1 MMTTFQR
8 SCAAVALATASLF
21 GAGAQAALFEDDEAR
36 RAILDLRQRVE
47 AQRQATEALTG
58 ALNGELRR
66 ANEENATLR
75 RSLLELQNQIE
86 ALRSEIARMR
96 GQGETLARELSEIQR
111 RQKDIAQG
119 VEERLRKFEPVQV
132 TVDGREFAADPAEQR
147 DFEAALASFRKG
159 EFVAAQS
166 AFNEFVRKHPS
177 SGYRA
182 TALFWL
188 GNAQY
193 ANRDYRGAIANF
205 RALLQQS
212 PDHPRAP
219 EAVLSIAN
227 CQIELKDN
235 ASARKT
241 LDDLVKAYP
250 QSEAASAAKERLAR
264 LR

>member
-1 MMTTFQR
+1 MNSAQR
-8 SCAAVALATASLF
+8 IALAVTLAAATL
-21 GAGAQAALFEDDEAR
+21 GAPAARAALFEDDEAR
-36 RAILDLRQRVE
+36 RAILDLRAKVE
-47 AQRQATEALTG
+47 AQRQATAE
-58 ALNGELRR
+58 ELRR
-66 ANEENATLR
+66 ANEDNTTLR

-86 ALRSEIARMR
+86 LLRAEVARLR
-96 GQGETLARELSEIQR
+96 GQDETMARELSEIQR
-111 RQKDIAQG
+111 RQKDMAQG
-119 VEERLRKFEPVQV
+119 VEDRLRKFEPAPVN
-132 TVDGREFAADPAEQR
+132 VDGREFTADPAEQR
-147 DFEAALASFRKG
+147 EFDAALATFRKG
-159 EFVAAQS
+159 DFSAAQ
-166 AFNEFVRKHPS
+166 FGFTEFLKRFPQ
-177 SGYRA
+177 SGYRPSV
-182 TALFWL
+182 LFWL

-212 PDHPRAP
+212 PDHARAP

>member
-1 MMTTFQR
+1 MGTMKMPQR
-8 SCAAVALATASLF
+8 TLAAAALAAAALF
-21 GAGAQAALFEDDEAR
+21 AGGAQAQLFGDDEAR

-47 AQRQATEALTG
+47 QQRLAFGE
-58 ALNGELRR
+58 ELRR

-86 ALRSEIARMR
+86 SLRAEMARMR
-96 GQGETLARELSEIQR
+96 GQDETLARELSETQR
-111 RQKDIAQG
+111 RQKDVAMA
-119 VEERLRKFEPVQV
+119 VEERLRRFEPVQV
-132 TVDGREFAADPAEQR
+132 NMDGREFSADPAEQKE
-147 DFEAALASFRKG
+147 FENALGTFRKG
-159 EFVAAQS
+159 DFVAAQAVFS
-166 AFNEFVRKHPS
+166 EFLRKYPN

-205 RALLQQS
+205 RALLQQA

-250 QSEAASAAKERLAR
+250 QSEAAVAARERLSR
-264 LR
+264 VR